1 MSNPEP
7 SRAWPKT
14 LGESF
19 FTDLHPPKKP
29 VQREPSSA
37 QSISFSPEKIKGIL
51 DKAYLDGF
59 DRGMKSGHEAGM
71 KLANEKLAVEQ
82 VALTH
87 LMNGFSASAKDKSKT
102 LCHDVLALAL
112 DIAKAMLKEQLKVN
126 QATVLP
132 ILQHA
137 TNSLIDAQDPISL
150 SLHPDDAQ
158 IVRQYLQSELHDWSI
173 QEDVQI
179 ERGGCV
185 IETSGNTIDATNAN
199 RWRLL
204 CDALGQNNTWLEEG
218 V

>member
-1 MSNPEP
+1 MSNPEL
-7 SRAWPKT
+7 SRPWPKT

-19 FTDLHPPKKP
+19 FNDLHPPKTP
-29 VQREPSSA
+29 VQREPTVA

-82 VALTH
+82 AALIG
-87 LMNGFSASAKDKSKT
+87 LMNGFSTSAKDKSQT

-137 TNSLIDAQDPISL
+137 TNGLIDAQDPISL
-150 SLHPDDAQ
+150 SLHPDDAH
-158 IVRQYLQSELHDWSI
+158 IVRQYLQSKLHDWSI
-173 QEDVQI
+173 QEDAQI
-179 ERGGCV
+179 ERGGCL

-204 CDALGQNNTWLEEG
+204 CDALGQNNAWLEEG
-218 V
+218 T